1 VKVASN
7 CATAEI
13 LAGAIALG
21 EAGDEQRHA
30 YREHLSTCRH
40 CVMAIGGERE
50 IERVISI
57 VAQARDQERWQPDLR
72 RLRARVPTPGY
83 AWKWGAGLAAVAA
96 VFVVAI
102 FATQRHTPVVVHSVA
117 TSDLGAVTA
126 FSTQTF
132 PQREHRA
139 ESLAFTPAEA
149 ARSTITFEVKLDARG
164 EPVRCTVVKHAGRAS
179 LDAAVCDAVMR
190 AH

>member
-1 VKVASN
+1 MKVVSN
-7 CATAEI
+7 CAKAEI

-40 CVMAIGGERE
+40 CLTAIGGERE
-50 IERVISI
+50 IERVIGI

-72 RLRARVPTPGY
+72 RARARVPSRRHS
-83 AWKWGAGLAAVAA
+83 WKWGAGLAAAA
-96 VFVVAI
+96 VFAVVILA
-102 FATQRHTPVVVHSVA
+102 QRHAPVVVHSVA
-117 TSDLGAVTA
+117 AQDVAAVSA

-132 PQREHRA
+132 PQREQRA
-139 ESLAFTPAEA
+139 ESIAFDSTQP
-149 ARSTITFEVKLDARG
+149 ARSTITFEVKLDNRG
-164 EPVRCTVVKHAGRAS
+164 KPARCTVIKHSGRAS
-179 LDAAVCDAVMR
+179 LDAALCQAVMR

>member
-40 CVMAIGGERE
+40 CLTAIGGERE

-72 RLRARVPTPGY
+72 RARARVPNRQY
-83 AWKWGAGLAAVAA
+83 AWKWGAGLAVAATFAVAI
-96 VFVVAI
+96 V
-102 FATQRHTPVVVHSVA
+102 ATQRHAPVVVHSVA
-117 TSDLGAVTA
+117 TQDLGPVAA
-126 FSTQTF
+126 LSTQTF
-132 PQREHRA
+132 PRREQRA
-139 ESLAFTPAEA
+139 ESLAFTGAQA
-149 ARSTITFEVKLDARG
+149 ARSTITFEVRLDARG
-164 EPVRCTVVKHAGRAS
+164 EPVRCTVIKHSGRAS
-179 LDAAVCDAVMR
+179 LDAAVCNAVMR